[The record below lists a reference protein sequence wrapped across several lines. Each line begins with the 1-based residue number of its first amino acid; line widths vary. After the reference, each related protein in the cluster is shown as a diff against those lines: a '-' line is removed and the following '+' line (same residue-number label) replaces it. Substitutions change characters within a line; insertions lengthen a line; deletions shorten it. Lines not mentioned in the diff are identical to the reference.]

1 MQAPSHNLTM
11 VDDPE
16 YADDVDSSFVRPYM
30 ITGGRTVGEA
40 GEIPLETLVV
50 AKASTEGLAP
60 DHAAVVEVCGR
71 GEPLSVIEIAVHIG
85 QPIGVARVLVA
96 DLTASQHV
104 EQYDTAASEN
114 AALVRRLLD
123 GIRSL

>member
-1 MQAPSHNLTM
+1 MEES
-11 VDDPE
+11 DF
-16 YADDVDSSFVRPYM
+16 ADESSFVRPYM
-30 ITGGRTVGEA
+30 ITKGRTVGEA

-50 AKASTEGLAP
+50 ARRDSLGLGP
-60 DHAAVVEVCGR
+60 DHAAVVELCDQGQ
-71 GEPLSVIEIAVHIG
+71 PYSVIEIAMHLNH
-85 QPIGVARVLVA
+85 PFGVARVLVA

-114 AALVRRLLD
+114 AALVKRLLD

>member
-1 MQAPSHNLTM
+1 MQDSRQGLNMDPHSDLH
-11 VDDPE
+11 VD
-16 YADDVDSSFVRPYM
+16 DSSFVRPYM

-50 AKASTEGLAP
+50 AKRSTEGLGP
-60 DHAAVVEVCGR
+60 DHAAVVRVCGS
-71 GEPLSVIEIAVHIG
+71 GEPLSIVEIAVHIA

-96 DLTASQHV
+96 DLTATQHV

>member
-1 MQAPSHNLTM
+1 MQVSNTGLTM
-11 VDDPE
+11 TEDDFAG
-16 YADDVDSSFVRPYM
+16 ADDTSFVRPYM
-30 ITGGRTVGEA
+30 ITGGRTVGAA

-50 AKASTEGLAP
+50 ARSSSQGLSP
-60 DHAAVVEVCGR
+60 DHAAVVVVCGS
-71 GEPLSVIEIAVHIG
+71 GEPLSIVEIAVHIG

>member
-1 MQAPSHNLTM
+1 MQVSNHGLTM
-11 VDDPE
+11 TEDDFAG
-16 YADDVDSSFVRPYM
+16 ADDASFVRPYM
-30 ITGGRTVGEA
+30 ITGGRTVGAA

-50 AKASTEGLAP
+50 ARASSQGLSP
-60 DHAAVVEVCGR
+60 DHAAVVVVCGG
-71 GEPLSVIEIAVHIG
+71 GEPLSIVEIAVHIG

>member
-1 MQAPSHNLTM
+1 MQVSNHSLTM
-11 VDDPE
+11 AEDDFANGE
-16 YADDVDSSFVRPYM
+16 DASFVRPYM
-30 ITGGRTVGEA
+30 ITGGRTVGAA

-50 AKASTEGLAP
+50 ARGTGDGLSP
-60 DHAAVVEVCGR
+60 DHAAVVRVCSG
-71 GEPLSVIEIAVHIG
+71 GEPLSIVEIAVHIG

>member
-1 MQAPSHNLTM
+1 MDSSTPGLNSP
-11 VDDPE
+11 DFDS
-16 YADDVDSSFVRPYM
+16 DSSFVRPYM
-30 ITGGRTVGEA
+30 ITGGRTVGDA
-40 GEIPLETLVV
+40 GDIPLETLVV
-50 AKASTEGLAP
+50 AKRSSDGLNP
-60 DHAAVVEVCGR
+60 DHAAVVNVCAG
-71 GEPLSVIEIAVHIG
+71 GEPLSVIEIAVHLD

-96 DLTASQHV
+96 DLTSSQHV